1 MNFTAG
7 NTLPNIGKRINW
19 QLVTLAGGLAIAI
32 SAAAGLGAFETDS
45 APPAPAQPAAS
56 ISRPAAA
63 STYAA
68 TLRPVVYIVESHE
81 QATAFQAGIALD
93 QLTTA
98 MAGYE
103 VPHQQTSFVVID
115 APERHYLYTAVVAD
129 QKAANT
135 FDIVDLRAISTA
147 SAASQD
153 AVPSTQPLPV
163 VYIVGSQEQGLG
175 LTGDIEADLLA
186 VQGFDVPLRPA
197 SFLVVSTPEE
207 ERALNETITEQQ
219 LLTEPTLDIVDLRH

>member
-1 MNFTAG
+1 MNFTG
-7 NTLPNIGKRINW
+7 ENTLPNIAKRNW
-19 QLVTLAGGLAIAI
+19 QIVTLVGGLALAV

-56 ISRPAAA
+56 ISRPAAV
-63 STYAA
+63 STHAA
-68 TLRPVVYIVESHE
+68 TLRPVVYIVESDE

-115 APERHYLYTAVVAD
+115 GPERDYLYNAVVAD
-129 QKAANT
+129 QMAADT
-135 FDIVDLRAISTA
+135 FDIVDLRANSTA

-153 AVPSTQPLPV
+153 EVQSTQPLPV

-175 LTGDIEADLLA
+175 LTEDMEADLLA

-197 SFLVVSTPEE
+197 SFLVISTPEE
-207 ERALNETITEQQ
+207 EQALNQTIMEQQ
-219 LLTEPTLDIVDLRH
+219 LLTEPTLDIVDMRH